1 MPGFSAIQPDTGFFL
16 SRQWKSQVN
25 IWSLV
30 ELSADAKFSEL
41 RTRNP
46 AWKALRGI
54 TFSVLANYNNQK
66 SLQADSALHHAK

>member
-1 MPGFSAIQPDTGFFL
+1 MLSVGANDLKQAFFFSC
-16 SRQWKSQVN
+16 QWKSQVN

-54 TFSVLANYNNQK
+54 TFSVLANDNKQK
-66 SLQADSALHHAK
+66 PLQADSALHHAK